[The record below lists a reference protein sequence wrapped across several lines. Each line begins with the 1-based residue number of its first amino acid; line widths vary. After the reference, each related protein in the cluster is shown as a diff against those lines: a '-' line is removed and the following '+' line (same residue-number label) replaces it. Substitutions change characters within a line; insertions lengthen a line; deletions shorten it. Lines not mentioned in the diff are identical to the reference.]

1 MADGL
6 VAVDADKKVL
16 AFNVEAEVLTGVP
29 SDEAI
34 GKSVDD
40 VLDVRDAQGEKV
52 TLPVYKLGA
61 GSVGGVYLMRRIGS
75 PIAVAVTSAVLKDD
89 EDVVFGGVAV
99 VRDMSREHELERMKS
114 EFLQNISHELRT
126 PLTPIKGYAEL
137 LSLREMAPEKTKRF
151 AGGIL
156 ESTERLERIV
166 GLLVDFSAMESG
178 RLAPRSRPVDVG
190 SLVESLARE
199 WGSRSEKHRLIA
211 EVDPGLPRVSG
222 DERLLRRSLEE
233 ILDNAIKFSP
243 EGGTIRLEAYS
254 PPSPTRDA
262 VVEVAVSDEGIG
274 ISSEELPYVFADF
287 RQADSSETR
296 TYGGLGLGLA
306 FVQRIVDA
314 HRGEVAVESD
324 QAHGTRLTIRLP
336 AARSGGDAA

>member
-1 MADGL
+1 M
-6 VAVDADKKVL
+6 
-16 AFNVEAEVLTGVP
+16 
-29 SDEAI
+29 
-34 GKSVDD
+34 
-40 VLDVRDAQGEKV
+40 
-52 TLPVYKLGA
+52 
-61 GSVGGVYLMRRIGS
+61 GGVYLMRRVGS

-89 EDVVFGGVAV
+89 NGDVVGGVAV
-99 VRDMSREHELERMKS
+99 VRDMAREHELERMKT

-137 LSLREMAPEKTKRF
+137 LNARELPSDKTKRF

-166 GLLVDFSAMESG
+166 GLLVDFADMESG
-178 RLAPRSRPVDVG
+178 RLAPRSRPVDLG
-190 SLVESLARE
+190 SLIGALARE
-199 WGSRSEKHRLIA
+199 WGARSDKHRLITDI
-211 EVDPGLPRVSG
+211 DPELPRVSG

-243 EGGTIRLEAYS
+243 EGGTIRLEARS
-254 PPSPTRDA
+254 PGGLFGDVP
-262 VVEVAVSDEGIG
+262 VVEIAVTDEGIG
-274 ISSEELPYVFADF
+274 IPSEDLPYVFADF

-324 QAHGTRLTIRLP
+324 QARGTRLTIRLP
-336 AARSGGDAA
+336 AAGDAA